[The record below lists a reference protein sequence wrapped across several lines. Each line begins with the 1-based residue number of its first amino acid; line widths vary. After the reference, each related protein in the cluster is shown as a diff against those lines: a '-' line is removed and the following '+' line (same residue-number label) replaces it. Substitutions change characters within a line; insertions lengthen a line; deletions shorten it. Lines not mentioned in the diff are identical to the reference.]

1 MWAIRYINQIK
12 EFHIFPSPVSCSF
25 HNFIIWKRLP
35 SWSLRLFSR
44 NLIWVSIFVCTDW
57 RVLNLF
63 KNFFYY
69 KQRSIC
75 FPVFKH
81 ITLFLF
87 WMDQF
92 TRLLVFWDHLSKED
106 CSTIRLLPSTQIVE
120 QELREFWGV
129 NKASLVEGNELE
141 IRRFIFEF

>member
-25 HNFIIWKRLP
+25 HNFIIWKRLT

-44 NLIWVSIFVCTDW
+44 NLIWVSIFICTDW

-63 KNFFYY
+63 KNFFFTIN
-69 KQRSIC
+69 KGIFVSQSSNILLC
-75 FPVFKH
+75 FFSGW
-81 ITLFLF
+81 TSSLDYWYF
-87 WMDQF
+87 
-92 TRLLVFWDHLSKED
+92 E
-106 CSTIRLLPSTQIVE
+106 TIYLKKIVPQSDFCLPSTQIVE

-129 NKASLVEGNELE
+129 NEACCN
-141 IRRFIFEF
+141 RR